1 MTDLQVLL
9 HGALK
14 KKKKK
19 KKEKGSNFRTQQ
31 ENGKTT

>member
-9 HGALK
+9 HGAL